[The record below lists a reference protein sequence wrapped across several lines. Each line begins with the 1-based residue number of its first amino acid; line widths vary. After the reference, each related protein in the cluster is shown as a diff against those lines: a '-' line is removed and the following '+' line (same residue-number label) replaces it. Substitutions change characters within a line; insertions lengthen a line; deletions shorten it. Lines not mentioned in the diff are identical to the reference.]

1 MSAGPPTHRTPA
13 RHRDA
18 LTALELTVARL
29 RDRLEAIVERQG
41 VGFQQYQ
48 VLRLLDGAGE
58 AGMPTLTIA
67 RRLVERAPGVTR
79 LADRL
84 EGRALISRAR
94 GKDRRQVICRITAEG
109 RKLLASLDQQID
121 PILES
126 AFAALT
132 HHEIPALVH
141 LLNRI
146 RNRLA

>member
-1 MSAGPPTHRTPA
+1 MEAVA
-13 RHRDA
+13 EQE
-18 LTALELTVARL
+18 EL
-29 RDRLEAIVERQG
+29 
-41 VGFQQYQ
+41 GFQQYQ
-48 VLRLLDGAGE
+48 VLRLLDSAGE
-58 AGMPTLTIA
+58 AGLPTLA
-67 RRLVERAPGVTR
+67 VAQRLVEKAPGVTR
-79 LADRL
+79 LADKL
-84 EGRALISRAR
+84 EARGLINRVR

-121 PILES
+121 PVLEG